1 MERQILSPHHKSF
14 PKSCFVELCNI
25 EIFLLKNFLKQ
36 KCFSKSPFEEI
47 SPACDELWLLEEPQ
61 EYQDDEEHQ
70 HLERTI
76 VYFFFFS
83 WSTIIWIL
91 EQQNGMMNTLG
102 DLDNPHP

>member
-36 KCFSKSPFEEI
+36 VFLKSPFEEI

-70 HLERTI
+70 HLKRTFFI
-76 VYFFFFS
+76 VFF
-83 WSTIIWIL
+83 
-91 EQQNGMMNTLG
+91 
-102 DLDNPHP
+102 